1 MKTPPDMR
9 REAFRAWVKEHG
21 QGVIKVAERS
31 GVPKTTLY
39 SYLGGKSRSL
49 KGETEDAIVRA
60 YGVTTEDLFGGAG
73 GARTVPVVGYVG
85 AGAAAHYYDSSQGA
99 LDHVPAPENAREHTV
114 AREIK
119 GQSIGRR
126 FDGWLIFADDAQEA
140 VTPDLYG
147 ELCVCGLPDGRV
159 LVKWLEPARTPGLF
173 HLASETEETLYDQPV
188 VWASRVTSMRPR

>member
-1 MKTPPDMR
+1 VKTPTDKR
-9 REAFRAWVKEHG
+9 REAFRAWVQEHG
-21 QGVIKVAERS
+21 QGVTKVAERS

-60 YGVTTEDLFGGAG
+60 YGVTTEDLFGLG
-73 GARTVPVVGYVG
+73 GVRSVPVVGYVG

-99 LDHVPAPENAREHTV
+99 LDHVPAPENAHPNTV

-147 ELCVCGLPDGRV
+147 QLCVCGLPDGRV
-159 LVKWLEPARTPGLF
+159 LVKWLEPARTSGLF

-188 VWASRVTSMRPR
+188 AWASRVTSMRPR